1 LNWHKL
7 KNPTLINKFRILK
20 DQKRAQ
26 TKKDLFKEYIP
37 SHSKIIDIGT
47 GSGQFSLILKEDGHQ
62 ITSVDIKDKT
72 NTNLITP
79 TVYDGEKLPFENNCF
94 DISMLITV
102 LHHCPNPEKVF
113 QEAVRVSKSRIF
125 VLEDV
130 YTNKLMKYL
139 TWGMDSLM
147 NLEFFGHPHT
157 NKSEGEW
164 EALFMENN
172 LTVIHKKRVK
182 VLFIF
187 TQVVYALEKKA

>member
-1 LNWHKL
+1 MIK
-7 KNPTLINKFRILK
+7 KIRILK

-26 TKKDLFKEYIP
+26 TKKELFKEYLP

-47 GSGQFSLILKEDGHQ
+47 GSGQFSLVLKEDGHQ

-72 NTNLITP
+72 NTNFITP
-79 TVYDGEKLPFENNCF
+79 TVYDGEKLPFENNSF

-130 YTNKLMKYL
+130 YSNFVMKYL
-139 TWGMDSLM
+139 TWWMDSLM

-157 NKSEGEW
+157 NKSEAAW
-164 EALFMENN
+164 EDLFKDNK
-172 LTVIHKKRVK
+172 LGVIYKKKVK
-182 VLFIF
+182 VLGIF
-187 TQVVYALEKKA
+187 NQVAYVLEKKI